1 MRISD
6 WSSDVCSSDLLD
18 RHQRAVLRIAVDIGD
33 LRRGEVHLPVLD
45 IPAAPPPAQVFA
57 RIILHRAEEI
67 GGLGVF
73 ERPRRREAEQGI
85 VASHWHTYQIG
96 RATVRERVSQYV

>member
-1 MRISD
+1 MIRRPPRTTLTYTPCPYTTLFRS
-6 WSSDVCSSDLLD
+6 
-18 RHQRAVLRIAVDIGD
+18 LRIAVDIGD

-73 ERPRRREAEQGI
+73 ERPRRREAAEGM
-85 VASHWHTYQIG
+85 VEPLWP
-96 RATVRERVSQYV
+96 QYLFAQQEDRKRHV

>member
-18 RHQRAVLRIAVDIGD
+18 RHQRAGLRIAVDIGD

-73 ERPRRREAEQGI
+73 ERPRRREAAEGM
-85 VASHWHTYQIG
+85 VEPLWP
-96 RATVRERVSQYV
+96 QYLFAQQEDRKRHV